1 MRLIY
6 LLPVL
11 MGACL
16 TAQAEMVE
24 NRVNKTFEAASGG
37 VLTMEVD
44 RGSVDVRTADQSQIA
59 VEVFRKCDPRSSAK
73 AEEIFRDH
81 HITFDHQGNNL
92 SIKAQSTGE
101 AKKAER
107 WGRGGLQVQYRL
119 VVPRTF
125 NLNIHTA
132 GGGIGI
138 ADIKGDVKAQTAG
151 GGINVGAVDGPVNV
165 HTAGG
170 GIDIKSATGRIDAR
184 TAGGSVKVGSAPAG
198 AGLHSSGGGLVL
210 GGGSGKLVLETAG
223 GSIDLTAQNAEV
235 VARTSGGG
243 IKADLKAPLAGDS
256 QIRTSAGAI
265 DLKLD
270 DEIAVTIHAETSAGS
285 VHTDLPVT
293 VKGEAGSGR
302 LQGTI
307 NGGGPKLDLSTSAG
321 HIAIHKR

>member
-24 NRVNKTFEAASGG
+24 NRINKTFEVARGG

-44 RGSVDVRTADQSQIA
+44 RGSIDVRTADQSQIV
-59 VEVFRKCDPRSSAK
+59 VEVFRKCDAKSPSK
-73 AEEIFRDH
+73 AEEVFKDH
-81 HITFDHQGNNL
+81 HITFDHKGNSL
-92 SIKAQSTGE
+92 SIKAESTGA

-107 WGRGGLQVQYRL
+107 WGHGGLQVQYRL
-119 VVPRTF
+119 VVPSAF
-125 NLNIHTA
+125 NLDVHTA

-138 ADIKGDVKAQTAG
+138 AAIKGDVKAHTAG
-151 GGINVGAVDGPVNV
+151 GGINVGAVDGPVKA
-165 HTAGG
+165 HTSGG
-170 GIDIKSATGRIDAR
+170 GIEVKSATGLIDAE
-184 TAGGSVKVGSAPAG
+184 TAGGSVRVGSAPAG
-198 AGLHSSGGGLVL
+198 GRLHSSGGGLFL

-235 VARTSGGG
+235 VAHTSGGG
-243 IKADLKAPLAGDS
+243 IKAELRAPLAGDC
-256 QIRTSAGAI
+256 QIRTSAGGVE
-265 DLKLD
+265 LKLD
-270 DEIAVTIHAETSAGS
+270 DEIAANINAETSAGS

-307 NGGGPKLDLSTSAG
+307 NGGGPKLSVVTSAG
-321 HIAIHKR
+321 HIAIRKR